1 MKLHSPSF
9 FAVSAAAVAATTMV
23 SSFSFVSSY
32 LLTCQIETRFQ
43 FDGAPDGSPPATPS
57 MTQLQNMGVDLM
69 TTFQAAYANNDGID
83 MLNDRFSRFK
93 MKRIKNPDFFDDDGD
108 DDDDDEDLALFEA
121 GLVDPED
128 VAELVADL
136 EDDPSL
142 LDETTVDTN
151 VDREG
156 NLRRGSIS
164 ASLGD
169 NDTEGHGSTIGE
181 KGGPDDKDST
191 RLGIPGR
198 AKRQRNRRR
207 RRRRTR
213 PPTRRPKPVY
223 EKVKW
228 DSNANFK
235 GSVQCN
241 WCDDDRRVLYLT
253 GSSPDTSALSSASAA
268 ASATTKN
275 GSVDETIPAT
285 MGLGTANEHHE
296 WETTFC
302 GRLKATFP
310 HATHC
315 YISVSEC
322 NYGGGGSGS
331 GGGNAAVLESG
342 PNDTDADAH
351 PQDGITHYIVS
362 DFMDQIPTIDAD
374 PDDDGSVDE
383 MVVYTVQ
390 ALNPDQVSSFLLSS
404 SPTTTVDVRDE
415 A

>member
-1 MKLHSPSF
+1 
-9 FAVSAAAVAATTMV
+9 
-23 SSFSFVSSY
+23 
-32 LLTCQIETRFQ
+32 
-43 FDGAPDGSPPATPS
+43 
-57 MTQLQNMGVDLM
+57 
-69 TTFQAAYANNDGID
+69 

-121 GLVDPED
+121 GLVDPAD
-128 VAELVADL
+128 VADLVADL

-142 LDETTVDTN
+142 LNESTVETN

-156 NLRRGSIS
+156 NLRRGSFS
-164 ASLGD
+164 PSLGD
-169 NDTEGHGSTIGE
+169 NDTEGQDSTINE
-181 KGGPDDKDST
+181 EGGPDDEDST

-198 AKRQRNRRR
+198 AKRHRNRNR

-223 EKVKW
+223 EKTKW
-228 DSNANFK
+228 DSNANYK
-235 GSVQCN
+235 GTIVCN
-241 WCDDDRRVLYLT
+241 WCGDDDDRRVLYLP
-253 GSSPDTSALSSASAA
+253 GSSPDKSSS
-268 ASATTKN
+268 SSSSSGATMK

-322 NYGGGGSGS
+322 NYGS

-342 PNDTDADAH
+342 PDNDDSGDAH

-362 DFMDQIPTIDAD
+362 DFMDQIPTIDVDAD
-374 PDDDGSVDE
+374 VEDDGSVDE
-383 MVVYTVQ
+383 MVVYTVT
-390 ALNPDQVSSFLLSS
+390 ALNPDQVSSFFLSS
-404 SPTTTVDVRDE
+404 SPTGLADDHEE